1 MTFIIR
7 MAPKSFFFKSIC
19 NSIFQES
26 QQEQEWQQASAKED
40 QGASNQQQVQKQVRL
55 KQSTNFKMG
64 T

>member
-7 MAPKSFFFKSIC
+7 MAPKSFYSK
-19 NSIFQES
+19 SIFQES

-55 KQSTNFKMG
+55 EQ
-64 T
+64 